1 MRNRRFAVMAMAAIF
16 FLTGPAFA
24 RPKKV
29 WSSKRKKPKWISV
42 IPEKSGYYYYVG
54 ISQNQDDKGVALQK
68 ALEEAMKQVLSTIGI
83 VVGTKMRL
91 DKEISGNEQI
101 TKMVDKYRETGK
113 AKMRGQKVKEMYTE
127 EYRDGDRRFFDV
139 YLLMRYSEKE
149 IKKERRRIE
158 DQQAQNR
165 READRKMEESQVLLK
180 EGKVSDAFEEDA
192 RMFTMLADQPGISQ
206 YSALLN
212 RIKKLL
218 SSLETE
224 AVSAKGKKPS
234 VRLFAKIDGE
244 RKPVSGIRML
254 ASFETGEGEVDSPK
268 TTDEKGIAVFPISKI
283 KFSGGIAKLK
293 IKPMA
298 EQFTVPLKN
307 AYMDDSDFEFIE
319 GILKGLEVSLILKAA
334 DFGGSKFSLIVWND
348 KGKRETSFE
357 TALSKEL
364 TAAGISVRAFANVP
378 EGVSFDSFEN
388 DKFFSSLA
396 AKGIDCLIVGSLN
409 MIDNGDVYNL
419 KSVTGEA
426 HIKVIEIKSRK
437 LLAAFEKSNTGVQIN
452 FKRAKAKTTTALVG
466 DIAPKIVDIAGV
478 Q

>member
-1 MRNRRFAVMAMAAIF
+1 MRNKRFAVFAFAGF
-16 FLTGPAFA
+16 FLMSCSALP

-29 WSSKRKKPKWISV
+29 WSSKRRKPKWISV
-42 IPEKSGYYYYVG
+42 IPEKAGYYYYLG
-54 ISQNQDDKGVALQK
+54 ISQNQEDKGVALQK
-68 ALEEAMKQVLSTIGI
+68 ALEEGMKQVLSTIGI

-91 DKEISGNEQI
+91 NKEISGNKEI

-113 AKMRGQKVKEMYTE
+113 AKLRGQKVKEMYTE
-127 EYRDGDRRFFDV
+127 EYLDGDRRFFDV
-139 YLLMRYSEKE
+139 YILMRYSEKE

-158 DQQAQNR
+158 DQQAKNR
-165 READRKMEESQVLLK
+165 READGKMEESDAMLK
-180 EGKVSDAFEEDA
+180 QGKVSSAFEEDA

-224 AVSAKGKKPS
+224 TVVSKGKKPS
-234 VRLFAKIDGE
+234 VRLVAKIDGE

-268 TTDEKGIAVFPISKI
+268 TTDEGGVAVFPISKI

-293 IKPMA
+293 IKPMT

-319 GILKGLEVSLILKAA
+319 GILKGLEVSLILKASDFA
-334 DFGGSKFSLIVWND
+334 DTKFTLIVWNE

-378 EGVSFDSFEN
+378 QGVSFDSFEN
-388 DKFFSSLA
+388 DQFFSSLA
-396 AKGIDCLIVGSLN
+396 AKGIDCLVAGSLN
-409 MIDNGDVYNL
+409 MIDNGDVYSL
-419 KSVTGEA
+419 KSVTAEA

-452 FKRAKAKTTTALVG
+452 FKRAKAKTASSLVK

>member
-1 MRNRRFAVMAMAAIF
+1 MNRRFALLVMAGIF
-16 FLTGPAFA
+16 LITGPAFA

-29 WSSKRKKPKWISV
+29 WSSSRKKPKWISV
-42 IPEKSGYYYYVG
+42 IPEKTGYYYYVG
-54 ISQNQDDKGVALQK
+54 ISQNQEDRGVALQK

-91 DKEISGNEQI
+91 DKEIRGNEEI

-113 AKMRGQKVKEMYTE
+113 AKMRGQKVKKMYTE

-149 IKKERRRIE
+149 IKKERKRIE
-158 DQQAQNR
+158 AQQAKNR
-165 READRKMEESQVLLK
+165 READRKMEESDVMLK
-180 EGKVSDAFEEDA
+180 KGKVSEAFEEDA

-206 YSALLN
+206 YSDLLN

-224 AVSAKGKKPS
+224 VVNTKGKKPS
-234 VRLFAKIDGE
+234 ARLFAKIDGE
-244 RKPVSGIRML
+244 RKAVSGIRML
-254 ASFETGEGEVDSPK
+254 ASFEKGEGEVDSPK
-268 TTDEKGIAVFPISKI
+268 TTDEKGMAVFPISKI

-293 IKPMA
+293 IRPMD

-307 AYMDDSDFEFIE
+307 AYMDDTDFEFIE
-319 GILKGLEVSLILKAA
+319 GILKGLEVSLILKAS
-334 DFGGSKFSLIVWND
+334 DFGDSKFTLIVWDDN
-348 KGKRETSFE
+348 GKRETSFE

-378 EGVSFDSFEN
+378 QGVSFDSFEN

-396 AKGIDCLIVGSLN
+396 DKGIDCLVVGSLN
-409 MIDNGDVYNL
+409 TIDNGDVYSL

-437 LLAAFEKSNTGVQIN
+437 ILAAFEKSSTGVQIN
-452 FKRAKAKTTTALVG
+452 FKRAKAKTTSALVA
-466 DIAPKIVDIAGV
+466 DIAPKIIDIAGV

>member
-1 MRNRRFAVMAMAAIF
+1 
-16 FLTGPAFA
+16 
-24 RPKKV
+24 
-29 WSSKRKKPKWISV
+29 
-42 IPEKSGYYYYVG
+42 
-54 ISQNQDDKGVALQK
+54 
-68 ALEEAMKQVLSTIGI
+68 
-83 VVGTKMRL
+83 
-91 DKEISGNEQI
+91 
-101 TKMVDKYRETGK
+101 
-113 AKMRGQKVKEMYTE
+113 
-127 EYRDGDRRFFDV
+127 
-139 YLLMRYSEKE
+139 
-149 IKKERRRIE
+149 
-158 DQQAQNR
+158 
-165 READRKMEESQVLLK
+165 
-180 EGKVSDAFEEDA
+180 
-192 RMFTMLADQPGISQ
+192 
-206 YSALLN
+206 
-212 RIKKLL
+212 
-218 SSLETE
+218 
-224 AVSAKGKKPS
+224 
-234 VRLFAKIDGE
+234 
-244 RKPVSGIRML
+244 
-254 ASFETGEGEVDSPK
+254 
-268 TTDEKGIAVFPISKI
+268 
-283 KFSGGIAKLK
+283 
-293 IKPMA
+293 MA

-378 EGVSFDSFEN
+378 AGVSFDSFEN

>member
-1 MRNRRFAVMAMAAIF
+1 MMNRRFSVLALAGF
-16 FLTGPAFA
+16 FLLSSPAFA

-42 IPEKSGYYYYVG
+42 IPEKTGYYYYVG

-68 ALEEAMKQVLSTIGI
+68 ALEEGMKQVLATIGI

-91 DKEISGNEQI
+91 DKEIRGNKEI

-113 AKMRGQKVKEMYTE
+113 AKLRGHKIKEMYTE

-139 YLLMRYSEKE
+139 YLLLRYSEKE

-158 DQQAQNR
+158 DQQAKNR
-165 READRKMEESQVLLK
+165 READTKMQESQTLLK
-180 EGKVSDAFEEDA
+180 EGKISSAFEEDA

-224 AVSAKGKKPS
+224 AVSVKGKKPS
-234 VRLFAKIDGE
+234 VRLFAKIDGK

-268 TTDEKGIAVFPISKI
+268 TTDEGGIAVFPISKI
-283 KFSGGIAKLK
+283 KFDGGIAKLR
-293 IKPMA
+293 IRAMA

-319 GILKGLEVSLILKAA
+319 GILKGLEVALILKAA
-334 DFGGSKFSLIVWND
+334 DFGGSKFALIMWND
-348 KGKRETSFE
+348 EGGRETSFE

-364 TAAGISVRAFANVP
+364 TSAGISVRAFAEVP
-378 EGVSFDSFEN
+378 PGVSFDSFEN

-396 AKGIDCLIVGSLN
+396 SKGMDCLIVGTLN
-409 MIDNGDVYNL
+409 IIDNGDVYNL

-437 LLAAFEKSNTGVQIN
+437 ILAAFEKSSSGVQIN
-452 FKRAKAKTTTALVG
+452 FKRAKAKVSSALVS